1 MELPTLTVTA
11 PQATRLLA
19 VFDDAAGYRRWLKA
33 SLLDEVE
40 RREARALDDAHNTSK
55 AAALAALRAALPEP
69 DPAPEP

>member
-1 MELPTLTVTA
+1 MDLPTITVTA

-19 VFDDAAGYRRWLKA
+19 VFGDATGYRRWLKEA
-33 SLLDEVE
+33 LLDEVE
-40 RREARALDDAHNTSK
+40 RREAHALDEAYTAK